1 MAINRKGIP
10 VEELTSET
18 RAKLGIGNK
27 IGDSE
32 VSRRV
37 VTLGKILQSLEG
49 FTKRDALWILRT
61 AITHLKGYRERGKR
75 A

>member
-1 MAINRKGIP
+1 MNTNRKGIP
-10 VEELTSET
+10 IEELTPET
-18 RAKLGIGNK
+18 RAKLR

-32 VSRRV
+32 VSRRLV
-37 VTLGKILQSLEG
+37 ILGKILQSLEG
-49 FTKRDALWILRT
+49 FSKRDALWILRT

>member
-1 MAINRKGIP
+1 MNNRKGIP
-10 VEELTSET
+10 VEELTPET
-18 RAKLGIGNK
+18 RAKLNLK

-37 VTLGKILQSLEG
+37 VILGKVLQSLEG
-49 FTKRDALWILRT
+49 LSKRDALWILRT
-61 AITHLKGYRERGKR
+61 AITHLKGYREKGKR

>member
-1 MAINRKGIP
+1 MTNRKGIP
-10 VEELTSET
+10 VEELNPET
-18 RAKLGIGNK
+18 RARLKIGDK

-32 VSRRV
+32 VSRRLV
-37 VTLGKILQSLEG
+37 ILGKILQSLEG
-49 FTKRDALWILRT
+49 FSKRDALWILRT

>member
-1 MAINRKGIP
+1 MTSNRKGIP
-10 VEELTSET
+10 LEELHPET
-18 RAKLGIGNK
+18 RAKLK

-37 VTLGKILQSLEG
+37 VILGRILQSFEG
-49 FTKRDALWILRT
+49 LSKRDALWILRT
-61 AITHLKGYRERGKR
+61 AITHLKGYREKGKR